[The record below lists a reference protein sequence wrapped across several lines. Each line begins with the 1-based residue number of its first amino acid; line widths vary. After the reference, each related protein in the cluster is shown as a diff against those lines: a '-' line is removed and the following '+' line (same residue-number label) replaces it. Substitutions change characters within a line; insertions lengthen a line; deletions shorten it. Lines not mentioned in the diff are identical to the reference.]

1 MEARDREI
9 SELRGWLN
17 HAKSDGELECLRL
30 NDDRE
35 KLRVKIQQL
44 EIDMQ
49 K

>member
-9 SELRGWLN
+9 SELKGWLN
-17 HAKSDGELECLRL
+17 HAKSDGEYECIRL

-35 KLRVKIQQL
+35 KLRAKIQSL
-44 EIDMQ
+44 EIEIQ